1 LKKRVIVIND
11 LWADALHV
19 RRARNGRGE
28 RAILIWFVSAAVSM
42 KLLWTALLISA
53 AAVLALVLVLPG
65 DTRLADRS
73 SGAPVSG
80 SPFSGH
86 PGNVTD
92 VMLTEVNG
100 TGHEVKTALF
110 SKYVAADT
118 PYIIVSLYSGDAADP
133 LSVTI
138 ITPDETL
145 GPFYDDSDG
154 SRDGRI
160 DLKISNPNAMKPGYW
175 KFLVQSRKDITCGNL
190 ENLSWIRASSH

>member
-1 LKKRVIVIND
+1 
-11 LWADALHV
+11 
-19 RRARNGRGE
+19 
-28 RAILIWFVSAAVSM
+28 M
-42 KLLWTALLISA
+42 KLLWITLLIGAAALLA
-53 AAVLALVLVLPG
+53 LALVVPG
-65 DTRLADRS
+65 DTRLAARS
-73 SGAPVSG
+73 SGAPASG
-80 SPFSGH
+80 SPFSGN

-92 VMLTEVNG
+92 AMFTEANG

-160 DLKISNPNAMKPGYW
+160 DLKISNPNAMTPGYW
-175 KFLVQSRKDITCGNL
+175 KFLVRSRRDIALGSL